1 MVYFNNFVNMFWL
14 FYQNKNSFPPENGG
28 MADFYNRV
36 KQLARQVRNQ
46 SVMEFIISLDINHD
60 SYYSMRRAG
69 NLPRADEAV
78 KIAQG
83 LGVSVEFLVTGQ
95 KGSNAKII
103 ECVQNLAFQI
113 IKEISKIE

>member
-1 MVYFNNFVNMFWL
+1 
-14 FYQNKNSFPPENGG
+14 
-28 MADFYNRV
+28 MADFYERV

-60 SYYSMRRAG
+60 TYYSMKRSG

-78 KIAQG
+78 KIAQA

-95 KGSNAKII
+95 KGGNARTI
-103 ECVQNLAFQI
+103 EFVQNLAFQI
-113 IKEISKIE
+113 IKEIGRVR